1 MSESISSRDRQILEK
16 ILRRIESVMKYTH
29 RYETLEEFKAD
40 KMCVEACV
48 FNLLQIGELAKVAL
62 SDEVK
67 DRISTVQWKRI
78 YSVKERITIEDAH
91 INKDAVWEVATEKLP
106 ILMTEIKNSLK

>member
-1 MSESISSRDRQILEK
+1 MNEAISGKDRQILEK

-48 FNLLQIGELAKVAL
+48 FNLLQIGELAMVGL
-62 SDEVK
+62 SEEAK
-67 DRISTVQWKRI
+67 DHISTVQWKRI
-78 YSVKERITIEDAH
+78 YRVKETITIEDAR
-91 INKDAVWEVATEKLP
+91 INKDAVWEVATERLP
-106 ILMTEIKNSLK
+106 VLMTEIKSFL